1 MGQATTEVTTTNL
14 CDLLEVRVGDRLP
27 EDVRKVVV
35 RDATVD
41 TKVTSLALPP
51 NVIEKLGLQKR
62 AEGWGDQLYDPVRIE
77 IMGRDA
83 TIEPIESPDASSV
96 IIGHVP
102 LTFMDWVV
110 DLQGR
115 KLIGNPAHNGQQ
127 VLELL

>member
-1 MGQATTEVTTTNL
+1 MGQATTEVTITNL
-14 CDLLEVRVGDRLP
+14 FDLLEVRTGNRLP

-35 RDATVD
+35 SNAIVD

-51 NVIEKLGLQKR
+51 NVIEQLGLQKR
-62 AEGWGDQLYDPVRIE
+62 AECWADQLYDPVRLE
-77 IMGRDA
+77 IMGREMSV
-83 TIEPIESPDASSV
+83 EPIESRETGSV
-96 IIGHVP
+96 RIGHIP

-115 KLIGNPAHNGQQ
+115 KLIGNPAHGGEQ